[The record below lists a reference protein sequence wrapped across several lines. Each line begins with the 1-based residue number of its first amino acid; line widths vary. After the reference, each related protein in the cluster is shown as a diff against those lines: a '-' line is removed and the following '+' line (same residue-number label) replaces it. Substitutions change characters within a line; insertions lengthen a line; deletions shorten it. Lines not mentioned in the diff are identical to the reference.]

1 MSPVVQMSLGLPLS
15 IELEIK
21 KPLYFGYSRV
31 KCGLVSQIALA
42 KGKHIVTAVGQH
54 DDIYQIT
61 CIDGASFQVELK
73 YHKGAYQIHG
83 FASPIADQL
92 LKADFQIEGNGSSGL
107 SLRKAQKGAVYALLA
122 HWSLSNLP
130 AMVVLPTGTGKTET
144 MFVATL
150 ANNAS
155 RTLVIVPT
163 IDLKQQ
169 TADKFATWGKLR
181 ELGVISGK
189 TPNPCVGIINK
200 TLTDIN
206 ELEKA
211 SVIVSTP
218 ALIAR
223 AQPVVKA
230 QLKTMFSHVFFD
242 EAHHIEASE
251 WKGLKNLFEG
261 LKIVLFT
268 ATPYRN
274 DKAPVDGKM
283 VYNYSL
289 KQALIDEVFSKIS
302 LISVDQRHP
311 KLKDKAIADAAM
323 SKLLEDRGKGFKRHK
338 MMVRTEKQ
346 VDAEMLLANY
356 KEWFPMERIVLVH
369 AQTKGKKAIIEQ
381 IKNGEYDIVVC
392 VDMLKE
398 GFDFP
403 DFKIAA
409 VHKLHKS
416 LGVLLQFIGRFART
430 QQGLGDA
437 SFVVN
442 FADERLTIDLENLLQ
457 EGSGWEHVISQI
469 ADTKKADAE
478 SLLAFLQ
485 DCQPFSGFDSP
496 NTELNPKL
504 VYPALSC
511 KCFRCGKVE
520 WKQFKESFDLKKYA
534 LTQPYFNQ
542 QENVFYFTTQKREK
556 VKWAKTDKLRDQT
569 WDLIIMHHDK
579 DKKLLYVGYTE
590 KLLDVPMLV
599 QKISGSAPQLLDG
612 DCVFRAFHAI
622 KRLSIVHAGVF
633 KPASHL
639 HRYSR
644 LSGADVTTELQRWK
658 AGQRCQKSDFVGI
671 GFRDG
676 FPVSVGASVKGKIWS
691 PARIGDVKQWKS
703 WCLEIGKLITNESI
717 DSNQLLENSA
727 EKKQLESYPEDLI
740 VLASDWSEMLYDK
753 MHKLSLSPTAA
764 GPVMLSECTISH
776 KTVNT
781 AQSDFLLSIMEQHV
795 RFSIA
800 LGGERGHEIIGLDD
814 SKIKIEGLKSDP
826 VPLKKFFEENPPTMF
841 LLNGST
847 ISGSIHTKYNYSQI
861 MRIPKERVEIL
872 TWDNVN
878 YNTESLYMKGEKREN
893 SVQEYMMKR
902 LIEAGAKIVFNDDNS
917 GESADIVAIFYEE
930 HLIRFELIHCKYSK
944 QTSGSRIKDLYEV
957 CGQAIV
963 SLRYKWKPE
972 ELLKHMERRD
982 GTGVLKGKRFYHG
995 TKEDID
1001 SVRKALRYTNVK
1013 FEFAIAQPGVKTPD
1027 INDDMMNF
1035 LGSIYSTV
1043 IEMTET
1049 ELKCYFNN

>member
-1 MSPVVQMSLGLPLS
+1 MSSAIQMSLGLPFTLS
-15 IELEIK
+15 LELA
-21 KPLYFGYSRV
+21 KPLLFRNDRV
-31 KCGLVSQIALA
+31 KCGVISQVALP
-42 KGKHIVTAVGQH
+42 KGKHILTGATQYE
-54 DDIYQIT
+54 DIHRLSNE
-61 CIDGASFQVELK
+61 DGAAFEVELK
-73 YHKGAYQIHG
+73 YVKGIYQIKG
-83 FASPIADQL
+83 FAKHISTSTSTG
-92 LKADFQIEGNGSSGL
+92 DFKIEGTGKSGL
-107 SLRKAQKGAVYALLA
+107 SLRKAQKGAVYSLLA
-122 HWSLSNLP
+122 HWSLSQKP

-150 ANNAS
+150 ADKAS

-163 IDLKQQ
+163 IDLKLQ

-181 ELGVISGK
+181 ELGVITAS
-189 TPNPCVGIINK
+189 TPNPVVCVLHK
-200 TLTDIN
+200 TVSDTSQ
-206 ELEKA
+206 LEA
-211 SVIVSTP
+211 AEIIVSTP

-223 AQPVVKA
+223 ASSAVKA
-230 QLKTMFSHVFFD
+230 ELRTMFSHIFFD
-242 EAHHIEASE
+242 EAHHIEAAE
-251 WKGLKNLFEG
+251 WKELKKLFEEV
-261 LKIVLFT
+261 KVVLFT

-289 KQALIDEVFSKIS
+289 KQALADEVFSKIS

-323 SKLLEDRGKGFKRHK
+323 ARLTEDRQKGWTRHR

-346 VDAEMLLANY
+346 ADSETLFRNY
-356 KEWFPMERIVLVH
+356 QEWFPNERIVLVH
-369 AQTKGKKAIIEQ
+369 AQTKGKKLIIEQ
-381 IKNGEYDIVVC
+381 IKNGDYDIVIC

-430 QQGLGDA
+430 QEGLGEA
-437 SFVVN
+437 SFIVN
-442 FADERLTIDLENLLQ
+442 FADEHLTIDLENLLQ
-457 EGSGWEHVISQI
+457 EGSGWEFVISQI
-469 ADTKKADAE
+469 ADAKKADAE

-485 DCQPFSGFDSP
+485 GCQPFSGFDSP
-496 NTELNPKL
+496 NVELNPKL

-511 KCFRCGKVE
+511 KCFRCSKVD
-520 WKQFKESFDLKKYA
+520 WKQFKEIFDLKKYA

-542 QENVFYFTTQKREK
+542 DENVFYFSTQKREK

-569 WDLIIMHHDK
+569 WDLIVMYHDK
-579 DKKLLYVGYTE
+579 DSQLLYVGYTE

-599 QKISGSAPQLLDG
+599 KAISGSEPQILDG

-622 KRLSIVHAGVF
+622 KRLSIVHAGIF

-671 GFRDG
+671 GFREG

-691 PARIGDVKQWKS
+691 PARIGDVKQWKT
-703 WCLEIGKLITNESI
+703 WCLGIGKLITDETINSNE
-717 DSNQLLENSA
+717 LLENSA
-727 EKKQLESYPEDLI
+727 EKKQLEVYPEDLV
-740 VLASDWSEMLYDK
+740 VLASDWSEVLYDRI
-753 MHKLSLSPTAA
+753 HKLSLAPTTA
-764 GPVMLSECTISH
+764 GSIMLSECTLINTSIS
-776 KTVNT
+776 KNQ
-781 AQSDFLLSIMEQHV
+781 ADFNLLIFDQQLS
-795 RFSIA
+795 FSIV
-800 LGGERGHEIIGLDD
+800 LGGERGHSVVGLDD
-814 SKIKIEGLKSDP
+814 SKVKIDGLKSEP

-841 LLNGST
+841 LINGST
-847 ISGSIHTKYNYSQI
+847 ISGSIHTNYNFSQI
-861 MRIPKERVEIL
+861 MKIPQERVEML
-872 TWDNVN
+872 SWENVN
-878 YNTESLYMKGEKREN
+878 YQTESLYMKGEKREN

-902 LIEAGAKIVFNDDNS
+902 LVEAGATIVFNDDNA
-917 GESADIVAIFYEE
+917 GESADIVAIFQEDT
-930 HLIRFELIHCKYSK
+930 LIRFELIHCKYSK
-944 QTSGSRIKDLYEV
+944 QQAGSRIKDLYEV

-972 ELLKHMERRD
+972 ELLKHLERRD
-982 GTGVLKGKRFYHG
+982 GTGVLQGKRFYHG
-995 TKEDID
+995 GKADVDKI
-1001 SVRKALRYTNVK
+1001 RKALRYTNVK

-1035 LGSIYSTV
+1035 LGSIYATV

-1049 ELKCYFNN
+1049 QLKCYFNN

>member
-1 MSPVVQMSLGLPLS
+1 MSSAVQMSLGLPFTLD
-15 IELEIK
+15 LDLK
-21 KPLYFGYSRV
+21 TPLWVLNDKV
-31 KCGLVSQIALA
+31 KCGVISQVALP
-42 KGKHIVTAVGQH
+42 KGKHILTGVEQY
-54 DDIYQIT
+54 DDIHRLFT
-61 CIDGASFQVELK
+61 DDGAVFEVELK
-73 YHKGAYQIHG
+73 YQKGIYQIKG
-83 FASPIADQL
+83 LAKYLSTVSVIS
-92 LKADFQIEGNGSSGL
+92 DFKIEGIGPLGL
-107 SLRKAQKGAVYALLA
+107 CLRKAQKGAVYSLLA
-122 HWSLSNLP
+122 HWSLSQKP
-130 AMVVLPTGTGKTET
+130 AMIVLPTGTGKTET

-150 ANNAS
+150 ADKAS

-163 IDLKQQ
+163 IDLKLQ
-169 TADKFATWGKLR
+169 TAEKFATWGKLR
-181 ELGVISGK
+181 ELGVITGATRNPIVCVLTK
-189 TPNPCVGIINK
+189 TVSD
-200 TLTDIN
+200 TSQ
-206 ELEKA
+206 LEVA
-211 SVIVSTP
+211 EVLISTP

-223 AQPVVKA
+223 ASPEVKA
-230 QLKTMFSHVFFD
+230 QLKTIFSHVFFD

-251 WKGLKNLFEG
+251 WKELKNLFSES
-261 LKIVLFT
+261 KIVLFT

-323 SKLLEDRGKGFKRHK
+323 ARLAEDRLKGWTRHR

-346 VDAEMLLANY
+346 ADAETLFTNY
-356 KEWFPMERIVLVH
+356 QEWFPNERIVLVH
-369 AQTKGKKAIIEQ
+369 AQTKGKKIIIEK
-381 IKNGEYDIVVC
+381 IKNGDYDIVIC

-430 QQGLGDA
+430 QSGLGEA
-437 SFVVN
+437 SFIVN
-442 FADERLTIDLENLLQ
+442 FADEHLTIDLENLLQ
-457 EGSGWEHVISQI
+457 EGSGWEFVISQI
-469 ADTKKADAE
+469 ADAKKADAE

-485 DCQPFSGFDSP
+485 GCQPFSGFDSP
-496 NTELNPKL
+496 NIELNPKL

-511 KCFRCGKVE
+511 KCFRCNKVE
-520 WKQFKESFDLKKYA
+520 WKRFKEVFDLKKYA
-534 LTQPYFNQ
+534 LTQPYYNLE
-542 QENVFYFTTQKREK
+542 ENVFYFSTQKREK

-569 WDLIIMHHDK
+569 WDLIVMYHDK
-579 DKKLLYVGYTE
+579 DSQLLYVGYTE

-599 QKISGSAPQLLDG
+599 QTISGSEPQILDG

-622 KRLSIVHAGVF
+622 KRLSIVHAGIF

-671 GFRDG
+671 GFRGG

-691 PARIGDVKQWKS
+691 PARIGDVKQWKT
-703 WCLEIGKLITNESI
+703 WCLGIGQLITDDSINSNE
-717 DSNQLLENSA
+717 LLENSA
-727 EKKQLESYPEDLI
+727 EKKQLDVYPDDLI
-740 VLASDWSEMLYDK
+740 VLASDWSEVLYDRI
-753 MHKLSLSPTAA
+753 HKLSLVPSVT
-764 GPVMLSECTISH
+764 GSIMLSECTIM
-776 KTVNT
+776 NT
-781 AQSDFLLSIMEQHV
+781 AVNSTQSDFILSIFDQQIS
-795 RFSIA
+795 FSIV
-800 LGGERGHEIIGLDD
+800 LGGERGHSVTGLDET
-814 SKIKIEGLKSDP
+814 KIKIDGLKSDP

-847 ISGSIHTKYNYSQI
+847 ISGSIHTNYNFSQI
-861 MRIPKERVEIL
+861 MKIPKECIEIL
-872 TWDNVN
+872 SWEKVN
-878 YNTESLYMKGEKREN
+878 YKTESLYMRGERREN

-902 LIEAGAKIVFNDDNS
+902 LVEAGAKIVFNDDNS
-917 GESADIVAIFYEE
+917 GESADIVAVFHED
-930 HLIRFELIHCKYSK
+930 HLIRFEMIHCKYSK
-944 QTSGSRIKDLYEV
+944 QTSGSRINDLYEV

-982 GTGVLKGKRFYHG
+982 GTGVLKAKRFYYG
-995 TKEDID
+995 SKADVDGI
-1001 SVRKALRYTNVK
+1001 RKALRYTDVK

-1035 LGSIYSTV
+1035 LGSIYATV

-1049 ELKCYFNN
+1049 QLKCYFNN